1 MAASMSTIQLLE
13 NHEQWQQLY
22 KILAEANPANQS
34 IQRELGK
41 LSNNKDTYIAQLK
54 LQWDSRPVPLFTQ
67 SDIKRLCSAFYT
79 RAQEEDIFDEL
90 VDRHTNKMSPRDWVV
105 KDNNQWRGFDA
116 EAGDYLENPIRFD
129 GDLLFEKV
137 YEPLI
142 ISDRESGS
150 CNLIWSIKKLIKE
163 GGDNALSD
171 KNWIAL
177 WLQFAKKYMQST
189 YSNLSRYSDDL
200 ENLFSSLITNV
211 NVDEELSKLRAS
223 MSKLHR
229 DPKMPLQ
236 IPLYKLKS
244 SYELLLGISFP
255 LMDADEILTKSD
267 SYAVNCAKFFISKNT
282 NSALE
287 SYIQLKLT
295 KGERLNVV
303 LVCQLVQ
310 RHESNVIADQ
320 ISATMFL
327 PEHCTRLDTQL
338 VTATNTEQL
347 FIHSSEFQG
356 NKSRHY
362 SGNRKSPYKDGYK
375 QNDKS
380 RKRFTRSPGGT
391 FRSSSNRGRSGSQG
405 RKSSGQQGR
414 RNSHQRVTSKHGR
427 RYSRSP
433 GGKNWYM
440 SSRSPT
446 PNSSYNQNNRGRS
459 GHPTS
464 NQNSCIRCGGAHNSN
479 DCRIYGYY
487 NGDPCQKCG
496 KMHPTAAHR
505 PRSTSNQ
512 RAGGSHRISGYESV
526 IVSQA
531 PSLNPVNFL
540 EREAKN

>member
-1 MAASMSTIQLLE
+1 MSTIQLLE

-54 LQWDSRPVPLFTQ
+54 LQWDARPVPLFTQ

-79 RAQEEDIFDEL
+79 RDQEEDILDEL
-90 VDRHTNKMSPRDWVV
+90 QDRPTNKMNPRDWVV

-116 EAGDYLENPIRFD
+116 ESGDYLEAPIRFD

-177 WLQFAKKYMQST
+177 WLQFAKRYMQSA

-200 ENLFSSLITNV
+200 ENLFNTLITNV

-244 SYELLLGISFP
+244 VYELLLGISFP

-267 SYAVNCAKFFISKNT
+267 SYSVNCAKYFISKNT
-282 NSALE
+282 NAALE

-310 RHESNVIADQ
+310 RHESNVTTDQ

-347 FIHSSEFQG
+347 FIHSTEFNR
-356 NKSRHY
+356 NKPRGY
-362 SGNRKSPYKDGYK
+362 SGNRKSPSRYGNKQRDG
-375 QNDKS
+375 S
-380 RKRFTRSPGGT
+380 RKRFFRSPGGS
-391 FRSSSNRGRSGSQG
+391 FRSGSNRGQSASPK
-405 RKSSGQQGR
+405 RKPSGQQER

-433 GGKNWYM
+433 GGKSWYI

-446 PNSSYNQNNRGRS
+446 PNSGYNQTNRGRS
-459 GHPTS
+459 GNPTT
-464 NQNSCIRCGGAHNSN
+464 NQQTCIRCGGAHSSG
-479 DCRIYGYY
+479 DCRLYGYWS
-487 NGDPCQKCG
+487 GDPCKKCG
-496 KMHPTAAHR
+496 KMHQTAAHR
-505 PRSTSNQ
+505 QRSTSLP
-512 RAGGSHRISGYESV
+512 RSGGSNRISGYESV
-526 IVSQA
+526 IIPQA

-540 EREAKN
+540 DRETKN